1 VIAGMDVTADV
12 VGTTLV
18 DAAADVSV
26 ALDDEHP
33 TSNRGMA
40 IIASLANF

>member
-1 VIAGMDVTADV
+1 MDVTANV

-18 DAAADVSV
+18 GAAVGVSV

-33 TSNRGMA
+33 TNNRGMA
-40 IIASLANF
+40 IIASLAKV